1 MGFIKTTKEDVLS
14 LDADSSGTIVWH
26 VDAAFAVHPDYRSHT
41 GATMTLG
48 KGVIQ
53 SVSTKQK
60 INTRSST
67 ESELVSTDDIIS
79 KVMWTKLFLGSSR
92 LCDQGECHSS

>member
-1 MGFIKTTKEDVLS
+1 MMCFLKATKDDVLS

-26 VDAAFAVHPDYRSHT
+26 VDAAFAVHPDFRSHA

-60 INTRSST
+60 IDTRSST
-67 ESELVSTDDIIS
+67 EGELVSTDDVIS
-79 KVMWTKLFLGSSR
+79 KVI
-92 LCDQGECHSS
+92 